1 MYGIARSVVVA
12 LRSNQQVIHMLWRSL
27 RQHDSAQHAL
37 IVKKRIHPGYIIVI
51 LVGFILAGACA
62 PYYVP
67 GRVPTPQFDKT
78 RDTYVAAG
86 YGAGGYQA
94 EVGVAPAGNLWL
106 SGHFSYFPFMDSLE
120 VLADRALS
128 IPQFLGQVYGE
139 FGVGWY
145 TIADDGQFALLG
157 GYGRGRTSLVESKN
171 FNDTTQPYWALGGGA
186 FETYFLQVSTAS
198 LDKGSNAYGG
208 LVLRS
213 EYMRFRDFVSGGS
226 EAPEPSALLI
236 GPRVYAGASLDV
248 IPDLRFE
255 MQLGFQIRIAGNE
268 QFRFQPFHISIM
280 CIGLLDLF

>member
-1 MYGIARSVVVA
+1 M
-12 LRSNQQVIHMLWRSL
+12 IHILWRSV
-27 RQHDSAQHAL
+27 RQHDSVQHAR
-37 IVKKRIHPGYIIVI
+37 IVKKRIHPGYLIVI
-51 LVGFILAGACA
+51 LIGFILAGACA

-67 GRVPTPQFDKT
+67 GRVPTPQFDKS

-94 EVGVAPAGNLWL
+94 EVGVAPVDNLWL

-120 VLADRALS
+120 VLTDRTIS

-145 TIADDGQFALLG
+145 TIEEGGQFGFLG

-171 FNDTTQPYWALGGGA
+171 FSDTTQPYWALGGGM
-186 FETYFLQVSTAS
+186 FETYFLQVSAAS
-198 LDKGSNAYGG
+198 IGEGSDGYGG

-213 EYMRFRDFVSGGS
+213 EYFRFREFMSGGS
-226 EAPEPSALLI
+226 TEPEPTALLV
-236 GPRVYAGASLDV
+236 GPRAYAGGSLKALQN
-248 IPDLRFE
+248 IRFE
-255 MQLGFQIRIAGNE
+255 MQLGLQIRVAGKE
-268 QFRFQPFHISIM
+268 EFRFQPFHISIM